1 MCIVHRMTLRARQ
14 RRSAQLGQCLARLD
28 GVGIDGSGC
37 LELRIFPL
45 PGDALVWQVE
55 GRWRSVAARDAFL
68 AGETLRGV
76 LAEAIGA
83 DLIASLECALEPLQ
97 QVA

>member
-45 PGDALVWQVE
+45 AGDALGWQVE
-55 GRWRSVAARDAFL
+55 GRWRSVAAPFSPAKP
-68 AGETLRGV
+68 
-76 LAEAIGA
+76 
-83 DLIASLECALEPLQ
+83 CAACWPRPSAQ
-97 QVA
+97 T